1 MTALRHAL
9 AASRHLTPEPLNVA
23 PGLIGCALASP
34 RQRALAMGVDL
45 LVVALISGASGL
57 WLLAG
62 LAVVLLLLRS
72 RRGGRRWHPAVGW
85 ALVALFA
92 ALALQD
98 LLKADPPVDE
108 PVAAVPRQASAQAAR
123 EAAAELRADGLPGVA
138 RVVEQALGAESA
150 PPGGAVEPGTESPP
164 PSSAAASA
172 PTAASLQ
179 RENDRLSDRVAELE
193 AELAEARQP
202 RPFSLRTELRRL
214 ADSVGATFGWGIV
227 YFTLLP
233 AFWNGQTLGK
243 RLLGLQ
249 VVELAGQPMT
259 VMRGLR
265 RYGGYAAGMATG
277 GLGFAQ
283 ALWDVNRQAIQDRAA
298 HTVVLDLRAPSAP
311 ALSASTASV
320 PPPPAP
326 VP

>member
-1 MTALRHAL
+1 MTALRQAL

-23 PGLIGCALASP
+23 PGLIGRALASP
-34 RQRALAMGVDL
+34 RQRAMAMGADL

-62 LAVVLLLLRS
+62 LAVVLLLLRG
-72 RRGGRRWHPAVGW
+72 RREGRRWHPAVGW
-85 ALVALFA
+85 VLVALFA

-98 LLKADPPVDE
+98 LLKADPADDE
-108 PVAAVPRQASAQAAR
+108 PVAPVPRQASAQAAR
-123 EAAAELRADGLPGVA
+123 EAAVDLRAEGLPGVA
-138 RVVEQALGAESA
+138 RAVETVLGAASVASA
-150 PPGGAVEPGTESPP
+150 VSAAVAEPAE
-164 PSSAAASA
+164 AAASV
-172 PTAASLQ
+172 PTVAWLQ
-179 RENDRLSDRVAELE
+179 RENDRLSDRVVELE
-193 AELAEARQP
+193 AELADARKP
-202 RPFSLRTELRRL
+202 TPFSLRSELRRL

-298 HTVVLDLRAPSAP
+298 HTAVLDLRAAP
-311 ALSASTASV
+311 LSAATPSV
-320 PPPPAP
+320 PQPPAP
-326 VP
+326 AP